1 LREHGGM
8 TDAIL
13 PDPAASGFRSAPY
26 WEARYRGGGDSG
38 AGSRGR
44 LATYK
49 AAVLNALIQDN
60 AVGSAVEFGCGDGG
74 QLALLSVRDYEG
86 VDVSETAL
94 AMCRARFAGL
104 PGRRFRHA
112 AALEGLAAAELGLSL
127 DVIYHLVEDAVFA
140 AHMQALFAH
149 AWRFVAIYAS
159 DVDAGW
165 SSAHVRHRRFT
176 PYVARHFPDWRLAAV
191 LPHPYPFDPGRSDET
206 SFAAFH
212 IYRRPEEALRLG
224 LPAVAG

>member
-1 LREHGGM
+1 M
-8 TDAIL
+8 TDAIA
-13 PDPAASGFRSAPY
+13 PDRPAPVFRSAPY

-44 LATYK
+44 LAAYK
-49 AAVLNALIQDN
+49 AAVLNALIRDN

-74 QLALLSVRDYEG
+74 QLSLLEVRDYEG

-94 AMCRARFAGL
+94 ARCRARFARQ

-112 AALEGLAAAELGLSL
+112 EALEGLAAAELGLSL

-140 AHMQALFAH
+140 AHLEALFGH
-149 AWRFVAIYAS
+149 AWRYVVIYAS
-159 DVDAGW
+159 DVEAGW
-165 SSAHVRHRRFT
+165 GSAHVRHRRFT
-176 PYVARHFPDWRLAAV
+176 PYVARHFPEWRLAAV
-191 LPHPYPFDPGRSDET
+191 LPHPYPYDPGRPEET

-212 IYRRPEEALRLG
+212 VYRMPQEEVWLSVPG
-224 LPAVAG
+224 VE